1 MNYISGHILKSKSKK
16 RYFHDK
22 RKIYNYLT
30 MHFVFADVFI
40 WFEYSRNFTVL
51 ENIGTI

>member
-40 WFEYSRNFTVL
+40 
-51 ENIGTI
+51 